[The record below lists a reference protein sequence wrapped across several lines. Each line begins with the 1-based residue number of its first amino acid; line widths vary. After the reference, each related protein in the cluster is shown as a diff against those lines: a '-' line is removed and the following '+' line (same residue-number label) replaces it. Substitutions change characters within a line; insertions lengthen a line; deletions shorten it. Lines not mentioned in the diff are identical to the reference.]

1 MSDMLYALSI
11 IERRALQET
20 TDQDATVERVPA
32 HRHPL
37 CRASLHRAPPDGAA
51 ELPTLWRWTR
61 RSWRRADWG
70 PRRGSTTGEMWLCG
84 GCRLSKESVLV
95 LRYLLRC
102 KGLARSP
109 FYLTLPFRLGGVP
122 PRQSHETEAAVAVH
136 GRGRMVQR
144 LALTKRW
151 SIGRRFL
158 LWDRPRSASMSV
170 LRHGS
175 RRTPKL
181 TPPSMPRMYSG
192 QRFCKGGPSPNAGQT
207 LPFVHHDTV
216 TTRPA
221 QSWDIR
227 AEDFLD
233 SSCTSACGLH
243 MSFFFTASTPR
254 VLQVL
259 EVAALS
265 VGRLASGSEHLWAST
280 RMRPAS
286 HCFRLFFFVP
296 SAASISDC
304 LQREISRAPSV
315 AGPVF
320 RPWRQQL
327 HSAILAISLDVRSSA
342 QVDLLCTLTYR
353 NVSHVAAVCA
363 GLRLSISMLVPL
375 PWIAQCHT
383 HSAWPPVGFVDML
396 SRLAKKAGGRLN
408 RLYTDPEST
417 GEIGGTGPAATQP
430 ADDWRRSLPEHVFL
444 PASAPEHAL
453 TPREL
458 ALYNYTTWRTREPPP
473 PTIYIRG
480 ALQALLRAHP
490 RRSLVVDC
498 DEPSPVISVEEDD
511 PPSRPA
517 SETQAGPTD
526 ERRTPAVIQLVTL
539 RSSLACSVR
548 GRGSTSIWMTTPPSL
563 SRRPVRAARRISAAD
578 LWGPTQARFCQRRGH
593 FGEDEESAATSST
606 AETPCCSREGRWP
619 GHGADCRPAVGQGLS
634 KAQASAQGTIKA
646 AGSSLCSANGSR
658 DF

>member
-1 MSDMLYALSI
+1 MEVAAETPGPSQWPKPSLA
-11 IERRALQET
+11 RRDLL
-20 TDQDATVERVPA
+20 
-32 HRHPL
+32 HL
-37 CRASLHRAPPDGAA
+37 CRSM
-51 ELPTLWRWTR
+51 
-61 RSWRRADWG
+61 
-70 PRRGSTTGEMWLCG
+70 PRRGRRHSRLEQKDIVHVGHRHRSLRRSTTST
-84 GCRLSKESVLV
+84 R
-95 LRYLLRC
+95 
-102 KGLARSP
+102 
-109 FYLTLPFRLGGVP
+109 
-122 PRQSHETEAAVAVH
+122 
-136 GRGRMVQR
+136 
-144 LALTKRW
+144 
-151 SIGRRFL
+151 
-158 LWDRPRSASMSV
+158 
-170 LRHGS
+170 
-175 RRTPKL
+175 
-181 TPPSMPRMYSG
+181 
-192 QRFCKGGPSPNAGQT
+192 

-233 SSCTSACGLH
+233 SSCISACGLH
-243 MSFFFTASTPR
+243 KHLSFFFTARTPR
-254 VLQVL
+254 VPQVL
-259 EVAALS
+259 EAAALS
-265 VGRLASGSEHLWAST
+265 VGRLASGAAHLWAST

-375 PWIAQCHT
+375 PWIAQCHP

-396 SRLAKKAGGRLN
+396 SRLAKRQSWQRKRSGRLN
-408 RLYTDPEST
+408 RLYTDPEPT
-417 GEIGGTGPAATQP
+417 GEIGGSGPAATQP
-430 ADDWRRSLPEHVFL
+430 ADDWRSSLPEHVFL

-480 ALQALLRAHP
+480 ALQAFLRAHP

-498 DEPSPVISVEEDD
+498 DEPSPVISFEEDD
-511 PPSRPA
+511 LPSRPA

-526 ERRTPAVIQLVTL
+526 ERED
-539 RSSLACSVR
+539 SCSYTAGDITIKSR
-548 GRGSTSIWMTTPPSL
+548 LLCARGSTSIWMTTPPSL
-563 SRRPVRAARRISAAD
+563 SRRPVRAARRISPD
-578 LWGPTQARFCQRRGH
+578 RGRPLGTNPGPLLPKARPLRG
-593 FGEDEESAATSST
+593 G
-606 AETPCCSREGRWP
+606 
-619 GHGADCRPAVGQGLS
+619 
-634 KAQASAQGTIKA
+634 
-646 AGSSLCSANGSR
+646 
-658 DF
+658 